1 MATRRTGPEWFFD
14 QLHVEEED
22 FDQLHV
28 GEGER
33 LLESVRIS
41 DQENALI

>member
-1 MATRRTGPEWFFD
+1 MATRRTGSEWVFD

-28 GEGER
+28 GEGDHLSEP
-33 LLESVRIS
+33 VRIS
-41 DQENALI
+41 DQENVL